1 MTQTQFTEITITPD
15 MVSEI
20 HEKAKMAAKTA
31 VHDFIQDWTEKTG
44 GNEYGEPMYCG
55 FANVKIRPAKGSFV
69 KWLKERKIGDK
80 GWNGGYSISYYD
92 FMGDVRESFTQSMDL
107 KEMGCDAFVAVLRK
121 YGMDAYMESRA
132 D

>member
-1 MTQTQFTEITITPD
+1 MLDTLEKNKELLQFNAGGVEPGRIWIEA
-15 MVSEI
+15 SEAG
-20 HEKAKMAAKTA
+20 KKA
-31 VHDFIQDWTEKTG
+31 VHDYLAEH
-44 GNEYGEPMYCG
+44 EEPMYCG

>member
-1 MTQTQFTEITITPD
+1 MRNSLTNWISITPD
-15 MVSEI
+15 
-20 HEKAKMAAKTA
+20 
-31 VHDFIQDWTEKTG
+31 FI
-44 GNEYGEPMYCG
+44 
-55 FANVKIRPAKGSFV
+55 F